1 MYNFWIYLLVCAG
14 ITYLVRMVPL
24 VLVKKKI
31 TNRFILSFLHYLPYA
46 VLSAMTIPAVF
57 YATEYGVS
65 AAIGFVTAVILAYF
79 GKSLVTV
86 AAFSCV
92 AVFVAELVIKLI

>member
-1 MYNFWIYLLVCAG
+1 MTKFWVYLIVMAG
-14 ITYLVRMVPL
+14 VTYLVRMVPL

-57 YATEYGVS
+57 YATNYGAS
-65 AAIGFVTAVILAYF
+65 AAIGFVVAVILAYF

-92 AVFVAELVIKLI
+92 AVFLAELVIKFI

>member
-1 MYNFWIYLLVCAG
+1 MNNFWLYLIVMAAV
-14 ITYLVRMVPL
+14 TYLIRMLPL

-65 AAIGFVTAVILAYF
+65 AAIGFVAAVILAYF

-92 AVFVAELVIKLI
+92 AVFLAELVIKLI